1 MPCCIQQRLT
11 YAEKRKKMPQTIVSA
26 SILNS
31 DLADL
36 KGTAA
41 RVDAS
46 GAEWLHFDVM
56 DGEFVENITFGSS
69 VLNAVRPHSRAFRD
83 VHLMV
88 AHPMRQIRLFAEA
101 GADNITFHV
110 ESDCDPEEAIA
121 EIHRLGIRAGISV
134 KPGTPVSAIEPY
146 IAAADMVLVMTV
158 EPGYGGQ
165 GFIHSTLDK
174 IRQIRALDPDKYI
187 EVDGGINPET
197 SKLVREAGAN
207 VLVAGTFLF
216 RAQDMAAAVKELRG

>member
-1 MPCCIQQRLT
+1 
-11 YAEKRKKMPQTIVSA
+11 MPQTIVSA

-88 AHPMRQIRLFAEA
+88 AHPMRQIKLFAEA

-121 EIHRLGIRAGISV
+121 EIHRLGLRAGISV

-146 IAAADMVLVMTV
+146 IAATDMVLVMTV

-216 RAQDMAAAVKELRG
+216 RAEDMAAAVKELRG

>member
-1 MPCCIQQRLT
+1 
-11 YAEKRKKMPQTIVSA
+11 MPQTIVSA

-165 GFIHSTLDK
+165 GFMHSTLDK

>member
-1 MPCCIQQRLT
+1 MP
-11 YAEKRKKMPQTIVSA
+11 ETIISA

-36 KGTAA
+36 KGTAG

-56 DGEFVENITFGSS
+56 DGGFVENITFGSS
-69 VLNAVRPHSRAFRD
+69 VLAAVRPHSHAFMD

-88 AHPMRQIRLFAEA
+88 THPQTQVKLFANA
-101 GADNITFHV
+101 GAQMITFHI
-110 ESDCDPEEAIA
+110 ESDCDPKAVIDEIHALGVKAGIAVKPKTPVA
-121 EIHRLGIRAGISV
+121 EI
-134 KPGTPVSAIEPY
+134 KPFIDAV
-146 IAAADMVLVMTV
+146 DMVLVMTV

-165 GFIHSTLDK
+165 GFIHDTLGK
-174 IRQIRALDPDKYI
+174 IREVRKLSPDKYI
-187 EVDGGINPET
+187 EVDGGINRET

-216 RAQDMAAAVKELRG
+216 RAENMEKAVGMLKE

>member
-1 MPCCIQQRLT
+1 MP
-11 YAEKRKKMPQTIVSA
+11 ETIISA

-36 KGTAA
+36 KGTAG

-56 DGEFVENITFGSS
+56 DGGFVENITFGSS
-69 VLNAVRPHSRAFRD
+69 VLAAVRPHSHAFMD

-88 AHPMRQIRLFAEA
+88 THPQTQVKLFANA
-101 GADNITFHV
+101 GAQMITFHI
-110 ESDCDPEEAIA
+110 ESDCDPKAVIDEIHALGVKAGIAVKPKTPVA
-121 EIHRLGIRAGISV
+121 EI
-134 KPGTPVSAIEPY
+134 KPY
-146 IAAADMVLVMTV
+146 IDAVDMVLVMTV

-165 GFIHSTLDK
+165 GFIHDTLGK
-174 IRQIRALDPDKYI
+174 IREVRDLSPDKYI
-187 EVDGGINPET
+187 EVDGGINRET

-216 RAQDMAAAVKELRG
+216 RAENMEKAVGMLKE

>member
-1 MPCCIQQRLT
+1 
-11 YAEKRKKMPQTIVSA
+11 MPQTIVSA

-88 AHPMRQIRLFAEA
+88 AHPMRQIKLFAEA

-121 EIHRLGIRAGISV
+121 EIHRLGLRAGISV

-165 GFIHSTLDK
+165 GFIRSTLDK

-216 RAQDMAAAVKELRG
+216 RAEDMSAAVKELRG

>member
-1 MPCCIQQRLT
+1 
-11 YAEKRKKMPQTIVSA
+11 MPQTIVSA

-88 AHPMRQIRLFAEA
+88 AHPMRQIKLFAEA

-121 EIHRLGIRAGISV
+121 EIHRLGLRAGISV
-134 KPGTPVSAIEPY
+134 KPGTPVSAIESY

-174 IRQIRALDPDKYI
+174 IRQIRAVDPDKYI

-216 RAQDMAAAVKELRG
+216 RAENMAAAVKELRG

>member
-1 MPCCIQQRLT
+1 
-11 YAEKRKKMPQTIVSA
+11 MPQTIVSA

-88 AHPMRQIRLFAEA
+88 AHPMRQIKLFAEA

-121 EIHRLGIRAGISV
+121 EIHRLGLRAGISV
-134 KPGTPVSAIEPY
+134 KPGTPVSAVEPY

-174 IRQIRALDPDKYI
+174 IRHIRALDPDKYI

>member
-1 MPCCIQQRLT
+1 
-11 YAEKRKKMPQTIVSA
+11 MPQTIVSA

-88 AHPMRQIRLFAEA
+88 AHPMRQIKLFAEA

-121 EIHRLGIRAGISV
+121 EIHRLGLRAGISV

-216 RAQDMAAAVKELRG
+216 RAEDMAAAVKELRG

>member
-1 MPCCIQQRLT
+1 
-11 YAEKRKKMPQTIVSA
+11 MPQTIVSA

-88 AHPMRQIRLFAEA
+88 AHPMRQIKLFAEA

-121 EIHRLGIRAGISV
+121 EIHRLGLRAGISV
-134 KPGTPVSAIEPY
+134 KPGTPVSAVEPY

-165 GFIHSTLDK
+165 GFIHEMAAK
-174 IRQIRALDPDKYI
+174 IREVRRFAPDKDI
-187 EVDGGINPET
+187 EVDGGINRET
-197 SKLVREAGAN
+197 SKLVRQAGAN
-207 VLVAGTFLF
+207 VLVAGTYLF
-216 RAQDMAAAVKELRG
+216 RSENMEKAVSELKE

>member
-1 MPCCIQQRLT
+1 
-11 YAEKRKKMPQTIVSA
+11 MPQTIVSA

-88 AHPMRQIRLFAEA
+88 AHPMRQIKLFAEA

-121 EIHRLGIRAGISV
+121 EIHRLGLRAGISV
-134 KPGTPVSAIEPY
+134 KPGTPVSAVEPY

>member
-1 MPCCIQQRLT
+1 
-11 YAEKRKKMPQTIVSA
+11 MPQTIVSA

-88 AHPMRQIRLFAEA
+88 AHPMRQIKLFAEA

-121 EIHRLGIRAGISV
+121 EIHRLGLRAGISV

-165 GFIHSTLDK
+165 GFIRSTLDK

-216 RAQDMAAAVKELRG
+216 RAEDMAAAVKELRG

>member
-1 MPCCIQQRLT
+1 MP
-11 YAEKRKKMPQTIVSA
+11 ETIISA

-36 KGTAA
+36 KGTAG

-56 DGEFVENITFGSS
+56 DGGFVENITFGSS
-69 VLNAVRPHSRAFRD
+69 VLAAVRPHSHAFTD

-88 AHPMRQIRLFAEA
+88 THPQTQVKLFANA
-101 GADNITFHV
+101 GAQMITFHI
-110 ESDCDPEEAIA
+110 ESDCDPKAVIDEIHALGVKAGIAVKPKTPVA
-121 EIHRLGIRAGISV
+121 EI
-134 KPGTPVSAIEPY
+134 KPY
-146 IAAADMVLVMTV
+146 IDAVDMVLVMTV

-165 GFIHSTLDK
+165 GFIHDTLGK
-174 IRQIRALDPDKYI
+174 IREVRELSPDKYI
-187 EVDGGINPET
+187 EVDGGINRET

-216 RAQDMAAAVKELRG
+216 RAENMEKAVGMLKE

>member
-1 MPCCIQQRLT
+1 
-11 YAEKRKKMPQTIVSA
+11 MPQTIVSA

-88 AHPMRQIRLFAEA
+88 AHPMRQIKLFAEA

-121 EIHRLGIRAGISV
+121 EIHRLGLRAGISV

-174 IRQIRALDPDKYI
+174 IRQIRAVDPDKYI

-216 RAQDMAAAVKELRG
+216 RAENMAAAVKELRG

>member
-1 MPCCIQQRLT
+1 MP
-11 YAEKRKKMPQTIVSA
+11 ETIISA

-36 KGTAA
+36 KGTAG

-56 DGEFVENITFGSS
+56 DGGFVENITFGSS
-69 VLNAVRPHSRAFRD
+69 VLAAVRPHSHAFMD

-88 AHPMRQIRLFAEA
+88 THPQTQVKLFANA
-101 GADNITFHV
+101 GAQMITFHI
-110 ESDCDPEEAIA
+110 ESDCDPKAVIDEIHALGVKAGIAVKPKTPVA
-121 EIHRLGIRAGISV
+121 EI
-134 KPGTPVSAIEPY
+134 KPFIDDV
-146 IAAADMVLVMTV
+146 DMVLVMTV

-165 GFIHSTLDK
+165 GFIHDTLGK
-174 IRQIRALDPDKYI
+174 IREVRELSPDKYI
-187 EVDGGINPET
+187 EVDGGINRET

-216 RAQDMAAAVKELRG
+216 RAENMEKAVGMLKE

>member
-1 MPCCIQQRLT
+1 
-11 YAEKRKKMPQTIVSA
+11 MPQTIVSA

-88 AHPMRQIRLFAEA
+88 AHPMRQIKLFAEA

-110 ESDCDPEEAIA
+110 ESDCDPEAAIA
-121 EIHRLGIRAGISV
+121 EIHRLGLRAGISV

>member
-1 MPCCIQQRLT
+1 
-11 YAEKRKKMPQTIVSA
+11 MPQTIVSA

-88 AHPMRQIRLFAEA
+88 AHPMRQIKLFAEA

-110 ESDCDPEEAIA
+110 ESDCDPEAAIA
-121 EIHRLGIRAGISV
+121 EIHRLGLRAGISV

-174 IRQIRALDPDKYI
+174 IRQIRAVDPDKYI

>member
-1 MPCCIQQRLT
+1 
-11 YAEKRKKMPQTIVSA
+11 MPQTIVSA

-121 EIHRLGIRAGISV
+121 EIHRLGLRAGISV

-216 RAQDMAAAVKELRG
+216 RAEDMAAAEKELRG

>member
-1 MPCCIQQRLT
+1 
-11 YAEKRKKMPQTIVSA
+11 MPQTIVSA

-110 ESDCDPEEAIA
+110 ESDCDPEAAIA
-121 EIHRLGIRAGISV
+121 EIHRLGLRAGISV

-216 RAQDMAAAVKELRG
+216 RAEDMAAAVKELRG

>member
-1 MPCCIQQRLT
+1 
-11 YAEKRKKMPQTIVSA
+11 MPQTIVSA

-88 AHPMRQIRLFAEA
+88 AHPMRQIKLFAEA

-110 ESDCDPEEAIA
+110 ESDCDPEAAIA
-121 EIHRLGIRAGISV
+121 EIHRLGLRAGISV

-165 GFIHSTLDK
+165 GFIRSTLDK

-216 RAQDMAAAVKELRG
+216 RAEDMAAAVKELRG

>member
-1 MPCCIQQRLT
+1 
-11 YAEKRKKMPQTIVSA
+11 MPQIIISA

-36 KGTAA
+36 KATAA
-41 RVDAS
+41 RVDES
-46 GAEWLHFDVM
+46 GAQWLHFDVM

-69 VLNAVRPHSRAFRD
+69 VLGAVKPHSRAFKD

-88 AHPMRQIRLFAEA
+88 AHPMRQIKLFAGA
-101 GADNITFHV
+101 GADNITFHA

-121 EIHRLGIRAGISV
+121 EIHRLGLRAGISV
-134 KPGTPVSAIEPY
+134 KPGTPVSVIEPY
-146 IAAADMVLVMTV
+146 IAKADMVLIMTV

-197 SKLVREAGAN
+197 SRLVREAGAN
-207 VLVAGTFLF
+207 VLVAGTYLF
-216 RAQDMAAAVKELRG
+216 RAENMAAAVKELRG

>member
-1 MPCCIQQRLT
+1 
-11 YAEKRKKMPQTIVSA
+11 MPQTIVSA

-88 AHPMRQIRLFAEA
+88 AHPMRQIKLFAEA

>member
-1 MPCCIQQRLT
+1 
-11 YAEKRKKMPQTIVSA
+11 MPQTIVSA

-88 AHPMRQIRLFAEA
+88 AHPMRQIKLFAEA

-216 RAQDMAAAVKELRG
+216 RAEDMAAAVKELRG